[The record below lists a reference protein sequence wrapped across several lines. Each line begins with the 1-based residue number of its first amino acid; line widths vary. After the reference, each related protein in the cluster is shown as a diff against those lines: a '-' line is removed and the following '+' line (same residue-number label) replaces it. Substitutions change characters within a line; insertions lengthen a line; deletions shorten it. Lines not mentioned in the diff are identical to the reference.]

1 MEEQRSIDWSSAVVE
16 DGRLTVD
23 LTGEPSSEWGDH
35 MHGVLV
41 RLDGRLAE
49 RTKVAKRRIRV
60 TGVERDEPDEL
71 RHLLEG
77 AAQQTNADLVSPPPV
92 DPEAAVDAGD
102 AALTDA
108 FRAFGGGTA
117 AADG

>member
-1 MEEQRSIDWSSAVVE
+1 MEEHRSIDWGTAVVE
-16 DGRLTVD
+16 DGRLSVD
-23 LTGEPSSEWGDH
+23 LTGEPSRAWGDH
-35 MHGVLV
+35 MQGVLA

-60 TGVERDEPDEL
+60 TGVGRDEPEEL

-77 AAQQTNADLVSPPPV
+77 AAQQTNADLASPPAA
-92 DPEAAVDAGD
+92 DPQPAVDEDD

-108 FRAFGGGTA
+108 FRAFGGGTQET
-117 AADG
+117 DG